1 MEQGNGG
8 EMLSLR
14 SDNLILKGCIMRNT
28 EYIYGFAVYTGHDT
42 KVMMNSSK
50 PRVKWS
56 QLEQATS
63 KSILIILLTQSILS
77 LIAQS
82 LELFKP
88 RAETI
93 MSNILQA
100 LLQIQLASS
109 WCNSLAL
116 GF

>member
-1 MEQGNGG
+1 MEQRDGG
-8 EMLSLR
+8 EMLSLS

-77 LIAQS
+77 LIAAIIGTVQTKS
-82 LELFKP
+82 RDDNVKYL
-88 RAETI
+88 TGTT
-93 MSNILQA
+93 SDSTGILMV
-100 LLQIQLASS
+100 
-109 WCNSLAL
+109 
-116 GF
+116 